1 LHVRRNAPDRD
12 WEVVVF
18 EVRRL
23 NDRIGSEIRTTPE
36 TLLTAEVAAEVR
48 RLLLDRGVLVFKELH
63 LADEQQVA
71 LAQMMG
77 SVREEGEKGIF
88 KITLDKTANSRAD
101 YLKGSFNWHVDGTH
115 DETPVFA
122 SLLSG
127 RTLSPVGGQTEFVN
141 SYAAYDELPQET
153 KDRIGGLKVVH
164 SVEVSMRRGGVEPT
178 EANLAY
184 WRSLPDK
191 THNLV
196 WTHKT
201 GRKSLLIGCHAS
213 HVAGMDKTEGQA
225 LLQQLLDWATQPKFK
240 HRHEWSLGDLL
251 IWDNTGVL
259 HRVEPYPLDSGR
271 VMHRT
276 TLLGEET
283 FA

>member
-1 LHVRRNAPDRD
+1 M
-12 WEVVVF
+12 VF
-18 EVRRL
+18 EVVEL

-36 TLLTAEVAAEVR
+36 TLLTPEVAAEVR
-48 RLLLDRGVLVFKELH
+48 RLLLDRGVLAFKELN
-63 LADEQQVA
+63 LSDEQQVS
-71 LAQMMG
+71 LARMIG

-88 KITLDKTANSRAD
+88 KITLDKTANARAD

-115 DETPVFA
+115 DDVPVFA

-141 SYAAYDELPQET
+141 SYAAYDELPPTT
-153 KDRIGGLKVVH
+153 KARLDGLKAVH

-184 WRSLPDK
+184 WRSLPDR

-196 WTHKT
+196 WTHRS
-201 GRKSLLIGCHAS
+201 GRKSLVIGCHAS
-213 HVAGMDKTEGQA
+213 HIADMDRAEGEA
-225 LLQQLLDWATQPKFK
+225 LLQELLEWATQPKFK
-240 HRHEWSLGDLL
+240 YRHEWSPGDLL

-259 HRVEPYPLDSGR
+259 HRVEPYPLESGR

-276 TLLGEET
+276 TLLGEEA